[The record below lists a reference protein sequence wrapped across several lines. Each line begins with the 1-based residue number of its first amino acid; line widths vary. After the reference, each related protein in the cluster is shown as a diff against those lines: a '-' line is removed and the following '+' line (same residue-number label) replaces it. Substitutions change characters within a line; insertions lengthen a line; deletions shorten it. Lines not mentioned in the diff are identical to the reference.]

1 MNARVPNA
9 ARNAFRARVAAITEP
24 NQFSAAQYRAVSKLL
39 NGVRSQYRA
48 LWRAETFKRRA
59 PTPSHR
65 AAIRA
70 AVRSKIKRRQDNVTG
85 TVGISATQAR
95 KMAAIA
101 NVIDPGFRNI
111 KAGKY
116 VAGRRI
122 RQRVAA
128 IMEKSV
134 PAHYQQMLRQ
144 ELLSIL
150 NQTGPKRAK
159 SGNNV

>member
-9 ARNAFRARVAAITEP
+9 ARSAFRARVAAIADP
-24 NQFSAAQYRAVSKLL
+24 NRFAAAQYRSVSKLL
-39 NGVRSQYRA
+39 NGVRTQYKA
-48 LWRAETFKRRA
+48 LWRAETFKRNA

-70 AVRSKIKRRQDNVTG
+70 AVRSKIKRRRDNVTG
-85 TVGISATQAR
+85 TVGISASKAR
-95 KMAAIA
+95 AMAAIA

-116 VAGRRI
+116 IAGRKV

-128 IMEKSV
+128 IIEKSV
-134 PAHYQQMLRQ
+134 PALYQQMLRA
-144 ELLSIL
+144 ELLHIL
-150 NQTGPKRAK
+150 NRTGSKRAGG
-159 SGNNV
+159 GNNV

>member
-9 ARNAFRARVAAITEP
+9 ARSAFRARVAAISDADG
-24 NQFSAAQYRAVSKLL
+24 FSAAQYRTVSKLL
-39 NGVRSQYRA
+39 NGVRTQYRA
-48 LWRAETFKRRA
+48 LWRAETYKRKA

-70 AVRSKIKRRQDNVTG
+70 AVRSRIKRRRDNVTG
-85 TVGISATQAR
+85 TVGISASKAR
-95 KMAAIA
+95 AMAAIA

-116 VAGRRI
+116 IAGRKV

-128 IMEKSV
+128 IIEKSV
-134 PAHYQQMLRQ
+134 PALYQQMLRA
-144 ELLSIL
+144 ELLKIL
-150 NQTGPKRAK
+150 NRTGSKR
-159 SGNNV
+159 SGSAANV